1 MQGKAK
7 TDLDQIPGGTAS
19 EELLSGCLVLEG
31 GGFKGLYTQ
40 GMLDAFM
47 LEGINLQCVIGV
59 SAGAL
64 AGINYVSGQ
73 IGRSARVTLRYRH
86 DSRYVGLKAFRNSRS
101 IVDVGFM
108 TEDRNIYEPLDLKRF
123 YRPEQRF
130 LVVATDCETG
140 EAVAFEKGR
149 CSDILLAA
157 RASATLPYLAPM
169 VMMEGKPWLDG
180 GCACKIPYEG
190 AIKEG
195 FQKILVI
202 RTREI
207 GFRKKNREDPLAEKI
222 YRKYPKVM
230 EKIKRMDME
239 ANREF
244 EEVEKLHQDGRLMRI
259 APSRPVDV
267 SRLESDTEKLINLY
281 WLGYQDGMNH
291 LEEIRNYLGLN
302 C

>member
-1 MQGKAK
+1 MQEKVKAEI
-7 TDLDQIPGGTAS
+7 DQIPVGTAS
-19 EELLSGCLVLEG
+19 EKLLSGCLVLEG

-40 GMLDAFM
+40 GMLDALM
-47 LEGINLQCVIGV
+47 ICGVNLQCVIGV

-86 DSRYVGLKAFRNSRS
+86 DSRYVGLKAFRKSRC

-108 TEDRNIYEPLDLKRF
+108 TEDRHIYEPLDQKRF
-123 YRPEQRF
+123 YRPEQRY
-130 LVVATDCETG
+130 LAVATNCETG
-140 EAVAFEKGR
+140 EAVAFEKGF

-169 VMMEGKPWLDG
+169 VMMDGKPWLDG
-180 GCACKIPYEG
+180 GCACKVPYEW

-195 FQKILVI
+195 FKKILVI

-207 GFRKKNREDPLAEKI
+207 EFRKKNREDPLAEKI
-222 YRKYPKVM
+222 YRKYPKMM
-230 EKIKRMDME
+230 EKIKRMNLE

-244 EEVEKLHQDGRLMRI
+244 EEVEKLHREGRLMRI

-267 SRLESDTEKLINLY
+267 NRLEGDIVKLVKLY
-281 WLGYQDGMNH
+281 WLGYHDGMNQMKGIC
-291 LEEIRNYLGLN
+291 EYLGKN